1 VINFDNNALL
11 SHFQSQ
17 AGMAPTRK
25 PVGGKQAPLAP
36 WSPRA
41 KPPEAAQ
48 RVKDALS
55 SKPIL
60 DVAGAQRKLSAGQ
73 EDFAELFA
81 LYNALDTLK
90 ALARRLDAKGV
101 TTLERAQV
109 ERKFRTGMAD
119 VTAFVDKIDLDK
131 LRLVRGG
138 VTESTI
144 TQAGVRRER
153 PEYKTAVIHRGAA
166 TDEVA
171 SLMGAVKF
179 SMAVKPSAGATKT
192 IDFDLAEMGTTPR
205 TMANVV
211 DYLNGKLNTAG
222 VTTRFSQE
230 LLPPQKNTM
239 KVGDNVLTLPDGPPQ
254 ARLKITGVSSEIIS
268 FSATD
273 TADAVF
279 LGQTVGKDGAQTR
292 QLTKFQT
299 DTVTGAPPPAYHDSQ
314 PNWVDGRVFNRAIDG
329 DVLAVRASATHA
341 DGSVY
346 MLAEVAGSIAG
357 QTIKGERDV
366 ALMKYDAAGNLV
378 FSRNLGAAQQANATA
393 LAVAVDGTVAV
404 GGSVR
409 GELMGATSIDGANLD
424 SFVTTFNSEGEELWT
439 QRGGSLLDDEVRA
452 LAFGADGTLYASG
465 QSKGAMIGEG
475 AVGGADA
482 WIRGFKTTTTTG
494 LDGVATVKGEVLFTT
509 QYGSAG
515 DDAPAVI
522 AVEGS
527 TLVAAGVENGRAV
540 VRRFDL
546 QATGDPVQGASRD
559 LGELL
564 GGRLAGVSIQAGRVI
579 LAGSSGSGGL
589 SAATTLNAHSGG
601 GQDVFVY
608 NIDTALT
615 AGSAKVSYWGGQGA
629 DQATAVA
636 MDGGDVY
643 VAGTSNN
650 DIPGLPKIG
659 TKDGFVVRL
668 NADTGAEEWARR
680 FTGQD
685 GEVAP
690 TSIAVGKGQASALD
704 RLGLPTGT
712 IDYTG
717 SQLITANT
725 SARAGDRF
733 YIKIGENGRNLPI
746 TIEANDTMKTLAA
759 KVTRVVGFSAIVTI
773 PTQNRYLDDANIGAG
788 MVSVE
793 RLKITPRRDKWL
805 EIRAGEGNRDL
816 LEVLGLEEGVV
827 RATRRDSKGKEVVP
841 PGGRTYGLGL
851 PRDLLVNSKEAIV
864 RTAKELDD
872 SMVLIQNIYRDLT
885 IPESR
890 DKKPGITGG
899 AVPAHL
905 RAQIANYGAGLARL
919 GGGY

>member
-1 VINFDNNALL
+1 MINFDNNALL
-11 SHFQSQ
+11 SHFQSK
-17 AGMAPTRK
+17 AGVAPTRSS
-25 PVGGKQAPLAP
+25 VGGKQAPLAP

-41 KPPEAAQ
+41 KPPEAEQ
-48 RVKDALS
+48 RVRDALA
-55 SKPIL
+55 SKPLL

-73 EDFAELFA
+73 EDYAELFA

-109 ERKFRTGMAD
+109 ERKFRTGMTD

-138 VTESTI
+138 VTDSTT

-166 TDEVA
+166 TDEVG
-171 SLMGAVKF
+171 SLQGAVTF
-179 SMAVKPSAGATKT
+179 SMTVKPSAGATKT
-192 IDFDLAEMGTTPR
+192 VEFDLAEMGTTPR

-222 VTTRFSQE
+222 VTTRFGQE
-230 LLPPQKNTM
+230 LLAPQKNTM
-239 KVGDNVLTLPDGPPQ
+239 KVGDNILTLPDGPPQ
-254 ARLKITGVSSEIIS
+254 SRLKITGVASEVIS
-268 FSATD
+268 FSAAD

-299 DTVTGAPPPAYHDSQ
+299 DAVTGAPPAAYHDGQ
-314 PNWVDGRVFNRAIDG
+314 PNWVDGRVFNRPVDN

-378 FSRNLGAAQQANATA
+378 FSRNLGAAEQANATA
-393 LAVAVDGTVAV
+393 LAVASDGTVAI

-409 GELMGATSIDGANLD
+409 GELMGATTIDAANLD
-424 SFVTTFNSEGEELWT
+424 SFVTTFNGEGEELWT

-465 QSKGAMIGEG
+465 QSKGAMIGES
-475 AVGGADA
+475 AAGGADA
-482 WIRGFKTTTTTG
+482 WIRGFKTTTTT
-494 LDGVATVKGEVLFTT
+494 LADGTRTTKGEVLFTT
-509 QYGSAG
+509 QYGSSG
-515 DDAPAVI
+515 DDAPAAI
-522 AVEGS
+522 AVDGS

-546 QATGDPVQGASRD
+546 QATGDPVQSASRD

-589 SAATTLNAHSGG
+589 SAATTLTAHSGG

-608 NIDTALT
+608 NMDTALT
-615 AGSAKVSYWGGQGA
+615 AGSAKVSYWGGLGA

-636 MDGGDVY
+636 MDGDDVY
-643 VAGTSNN
+643 VTGSSNN

-668 NADTGAEEWARR
+668 NADTGVQEWARR

-704 RLGLPTGT
+704 RLGLPSGT

-733 YIKIGENGRNLPI
+733 YIKVGQNGRSLPI
-746 TIEANDTMKTLAA
+746 TIEANDTLKTLAA
-759 KVTRVVGFSAIVTI
+759 KVTRAVGLNATVTT
-773 PTQNRYLDDANIGAG
+773 PTQSRYLDDANTGAG
-788 MVSVE
+788 TVSVD
-793 RLKITPRRDKWL
+793 RLQITPRRDKWL

-827 RATRRDSKGKEVVP
+827 RATRRDSKGAEVVP

-851 PRDLLVNSKEAIV
+851 PRDLVVNSKEAIT
-864 RTAKELDD
+864 RTAKELDA

-885 IPESR
+885 TPQSADR
-890 DKKPGITGG
+890 KSGITGG

-905 RAQIANYGAGLARL
+905 RAQIANYSAGLARL